1 MGFTTPSRT
10 HYSFQKV
17 ELGWHN
23 CILKVGMT
31 AEEVSKAQAIC
42 KVHAQGDGDD
52 DADNYIFLNKNDSM
66 NVNHETN

>member
-1 MGFTTPSRT
+1 
-10 HYSFQKV
+10 
-17 ELGWHN
+17 
-23 CILKVGMT
+23 MT